1 MPPKEAS
8 PREAAIDR
16 VVEWLHHRVL
26 WLLVGCYAL
35 AAVAPGPGLEIRN
48 LSFRAADGDT
58 VRAPMLLI
66 ALLLF
71 CAAALIRWRE
81 AVHLLERPGL
91 LAVSLAAVWVGPAL
105 FVALLGL
112 TMPQMFWQAST
123 SGMMVGL
130 ALVAAMPVANSSV
143 GWTQTAEGNT
153 AFSLALVVL
162 SILVSPVA
170 TPQVLR
176 LMGFALSPESTESIS
191 RVVTDFSGSRF
202 IVWVILPSVGG
213 MAAALLAGPDLV
225 ARARPWLRATTVS
238 TILLLNYAN
247 ASLAMPQLVAEESFA
262 TLVLPVTLATLIS
275 VVGLAVAAIV
285 SRVALLPAQI
295 RRALLFGL
303 SMKHTGL
310 ALVLAGE
317 LLSGQPRVLL
327 VIMLATLLQHLVA
340 GSVTRLLPPTSE
352 PEDG

>member
-1 MPPKEAS
+1 
-8 PREAAIDR
+8 
-16 VVEWLHHRVL
+16 
-26 WLLVGCYAL
+26 
-35 AAVAPGPGLEIRN
+35 
-48 LSFRAADGDT
+48 
-58 VRAPMLLI
+58 MLLI

-91 LAVSLAAVWVGPAL
+91 LAVSIAAVWVGPAL

-123 SGMMVGL
+123 SGVMVGL

-143 GWTQTAEGNT
+143 GWTQTAGGNT
-153 AFSLALVVL
+153 AFGLALVVL

-176 LMGFALSPESTESIS
+176 LMGFALSAESTESIS

-202 IVWVILPSVGG
+202 IMWVILPSVAG
-213 MAAALLAGPDLV
+213 MAAATLAGPELV
-225 ARARPWLRATTVS
+225 ARARPWLRATTVC

-247 ASLAMPQLVAEESFA
+247 ASLAMPQLVADETFA
-262 TLVLPVTLATLIS
+262 TLVLPVTLAVLIS
-275 VVGLAVAAIV
+275 VVGLGTASAV
-285 SRVALLPAQI
+285 SRLAKLPQET
-295 RRALLFGL
+295 RTALLFGQ

-327 VIMLATLLQHLVA
+327 VIMLATLTQHLVA
-340 GSVTRLLPPTSE
+340 GGVTRLLPTGASE
-352 PEDG
+352 PEGA